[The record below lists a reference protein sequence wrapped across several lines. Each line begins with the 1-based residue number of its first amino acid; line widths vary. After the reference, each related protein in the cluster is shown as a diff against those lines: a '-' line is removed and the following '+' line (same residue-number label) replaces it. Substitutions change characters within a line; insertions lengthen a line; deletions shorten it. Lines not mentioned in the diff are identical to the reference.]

1 MDLWTQILT
10 VPSMGGAFVTTL
22 ITLWL
27 LFLISLIG
35 WIAKAPRQPG

>member
-10 VPSMGGAFVTTL
+10 VPSMGGGFVLTL

-27 LFLISLIG
+27 VFLIGMIR
-35 WIAKAPRQPG
+35 WIARAPRETG

>member
-10 VPSMGGAFVTTL
+10 VPGMGGAFVTTL

-27 LFLISLIG
+27 LFLIFLVR
-35 WIAKAPRQPG
+35 WIAKAPQEAG

>member
-27 LFLISLIG
+27 VFLISLVR
-35 WIAKAPRQPG
+35 WIAKAPRAS